1 MANRIPKILNRH
13 FLRDAF
19 VKIGFETQASA
30 NLVPGILYN
39 RLQSSWAV
47 QDKGLKALTA
57 LGIDAAGSLS
67 EITTLTSEGYRMD
80 VLERRITFN
89 IQNDYPGWRTS
100 YLPLLERTIP
110 RLLEGNLMKIKWVG
124 LRYINDLEGKDIF
137 QVTDRFVTKPFLGY
151 EPKGQAIR
159 TSLIRDGVGIVLNVS
174 NNVRTLNDDQ
184 YTSVVDVDLEH
195 KFQDTVDSSEI
206 LQILDKL
213 HILNKQLVFGEIL
226 PEEFVADFGPTY

>member
-1 MANRIPKILNRH
+1 
-13 FLRDAF
+13 
-19 VKIGFETQASA
+19 
-30 NLVPGILYN
+30 
-39 RLQSSWAV
+39 
-47 QDKGLKALTA
+47 
-57 LGIDAAGSLS
+57 
-67 EITTLTSEGYRMD
+67 MD